1 MRKNPQRLAWAVLW
15 ATFALFC
22 VLITAVPVGIRHYLL
37 TATEEQETYLQRIA
51 GTPLV
56 RRQNGGGL
64 NAVLESTQLLPGD
77 QVILDGSARATLDL
91 FDRSFIDL
99 YSSTDIELVMVQAP
113 RFGVSDRPNEIQLS
127 LTGGLARVGVAL
139 PGERDTR
146 FELLTPHTLIS
157 VSEGSYRVEVTNQA
171 TSVTVLRGGARV
183 GSGASSVML
192 LQGMRTRV
200 DLSGVPTQPLSAA
213 QNLIE
218 NGDFQEPLST
228 NWVTRTVVLSS
239 GVEPPQC
246 EVIEDGGRQAV
257 RLFRRQ
263 PDDGNHT
270 EVSIHQSLEQDVR
283 DFDRLE
289 VALAVQIDFQS
300 LSGGGMASSEFP
312 VQVRLTYKDQWGN
325 DQFWTHG
332 FYYQNSAGYAIW
344 PDAWGQPMGEQ
355 IPRAVWYP
363 YESGN
368 LVELLGNSRPMYV
381 TGLTVYASGWNY
393 DARVSEVQLIVE

>member
-15 ATFALFC
+15 AGFALFC

-37 TATEEQETYLQRIA
+37 TATEEQETHLQRIA

-64 NAVLESTQLLPGD
+64 IPVLESTQLLPGD

-99 YSSTDIELVMVQAP
+99 YSSTDMELVMVQAP

-246 EVIEDGGRQAV
+246 EVVEDGGRQAV

-263 PDDGNHT
+263 ADDGNHT

-368 LVELLGNSRPMYV
+368 LLELLGNSRPMYV